1 METNLINMVIVLVLL
16 LIGVIINI
24 ITSIWIYRDAIR
36 QGNNNE
42 YALIV
47 LFGTLLLPFIGAF
60 VYLII
65 RKNKKSERKSKC

>member
-1 METNLINMVIVLVLL
+1 METNPLNIVLVLIL
-16 LIGVIINI
+16 ILIGAIINI

-36 QGNNNE
+36 RGNSNE

-47 LFGTLLLPFIGAF
+47 LFGTLFLPFIGGL

-65 RKNKKSERKSKC
+65 RKNKNSEREK